1 MAVDSYLKI
10 DGIDGEATDSDHKN
24 EIQILSY
31 AWGGTQQTTVA
42 GTGGSG
48 AGKVDL
54 SHLSI
59 VKYLDKASPKL
70 FKSLCEGKHIPN
82 ATLTAIKA
90 GADKKP
96 FLKITLG
103 ELFVT
108 SIQLSASSE
117 IPTESISFS
126 YNTLKYEY
134 STQDDKGV
142 VTTTGAVTYDTKQA
156 KVS

>member
-31 AWGGTQQTTVA
+31 SWGGNQQTTVA

-70 FKSLCEGKHIPN
+70 FKALCAGTHIAN
-82 ATLTAIKA
+82 ATLTATKA
-90 GADKKP
+90 GSDKKP

-108 SIQLSASSE
+108 SLQMSASSE
-117 IPTESISFS
+117 IPTESVSFS
-126 YNTLKYEY
+126 YNTIKHEY

-142 VTTTGAVTYDTKQA
+142 VTTTGAITYNLKEN
-156 KVS
+156 KLS